1 MLMAFCF
8 VGGAV
13 KASALCDKS
22 SWTLHEEDELEK
34 LSLDGTID
42 NPNHHP

>member
-1 MLMAFCF
+1 MPVAFCSL
-8 VGGAV
+8 GDAV
-13 KASALCDKS
+13 KASALCNKS
-22 SWTLHEEDELEK
+22 SQTLPEEDELEK